1 VKKTIEKL
9 LAVTV
14 VSLSVAAVLLSG
26 CASLINGTHQSV
38 PIATDPPG
46 TTIQVGGNQYLTPVD
61 ASLARNRDYQV
72 VATKAGYQ
80 TQTAEIRSSFSG
92 WTFLDLVFIIPW
104 AVDLADG
111 AAYKLEPESIQ
122 LQLRPTE
129 AASAAT
135 PGAAKSN

>member
-1 VKKTIEKL
+1 M
-9 LAVTV
+9 
-14 VSLSVAAVLLSG
+14 
-26 CASLINGTHQSV
+26 HQSV
-38 PIATDPPG
+38 PITTDQPG

-61 ASLARNRDYQV
+61 AGLARNRDYQG

-111 AAYKLEPESIQ
+111 AAYKLEPGSIQ
-122 LQLRPTE
+122 LQMQPIEEARQREVERQSRTE
-129 AASAAT
+129 T
-135 PGAAKSN
+135 GWRRE